1 MVSQK
6 KQMLR
11 RTSATAYCRNEEL
24 IVRECGSDN
33 VAVFVVSSIHAAP
46 RVVCTAK
53 FLGVLALT
61 GLAA

>member
-1 MVSQK
+1 
-6 KQMLR
+6 
-11 RTSATAYCRNEEL
+11 
-24 IVRECGSDN
+24 VRECGSDN